1 MLEMPPVMEERQE
14 IDEIIEEK
22 EELAQ
27 FSESNY
33 VFTDIST
40 SESDRVVQSL
50 LSCKISFSLFFFFNF
65 YKSSVTL
72 EKHIAYQK
80 MKIIGCWNLLWEA
93 LPRSNKC
100 SIPHSLSPEFVICEE
115 MCSS

>member
-40 SESDRVVQSL
+40 SEYDRVVQSL
-50 LSCKISFSLFFFFNF
+50 LSCKISFSVLFFFFNF
-65 YKSSVTL
+65 FKISVTL
-72 EKHIAYQK
+72 GQYIAYQ
-80 MKIIGCWNLLWEA
+80 
-93 LPRSNKC
+93 
-100 SIPHSLSPEFVICEE
+100 
-115 MCSS
+115 